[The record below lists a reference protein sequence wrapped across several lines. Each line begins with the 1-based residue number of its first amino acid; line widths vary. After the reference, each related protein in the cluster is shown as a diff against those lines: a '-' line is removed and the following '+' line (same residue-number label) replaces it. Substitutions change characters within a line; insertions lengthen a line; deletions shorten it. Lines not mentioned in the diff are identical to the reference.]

1 MRSALPSI
9 AAAAAAFL
17 LAFAPAAHSQ
27 GAGGGPPGGGGTPGG
42 GGPPGGGT
50 PAGCAFDSTGTVG
63 LNFGTVDPSIGGILT
78 ATATVMVGDCPSG
91 QTMVV
96 TVDDGQRMNRT
107 MIRDGGS
114 EVIPYSLSAASFSPS
129 TAAGPGVG
137 AYKPARFTG
146 TLQPSAYM
154 DAMAGTYR
162 DILIVT
168 VTP

>member
-1 MRSALPSI
+1 MRRAFPSI
-9 AAAAAAFL
+9 PAAAVAFL
-17 LAFAPAAHSQ
+17 LALAPPAHSQ
-27 GAGGGPPGGGGTPGG
+27 GAGGGPPGGGGTP
-42 GGPPGGGT
+42 
-50 PAGCAFDSTGTVG
+50 AGCTFDSTGTVG
-63 LNFGTVDPSIGGILT
+63 LNFGTVDPSLGGVIT

-91 QTMVV
+91 RTMLV

-114 EVIPYSLSAASFSPS
+114 EVIPYSLSVPSFSPS

-146 TLQPSAYM
+146 TLQPGAYM

-162 DILIVT
+162 DVLIVT

>member
-1 MRSALPSI
+1 
-9 AAAAAAFL
+9 
-17 LAFAPAAHSQ
+17 
-27 GAGGGPPGGGGTPGG
+27 
-42 GGPPGGGT
+42 
-50 PAGCAFDSTGTVG
+50 
-63 LNFGTVDPSIGGILT
+63 
-78 ATATVMVGDCPSG
+78 MVGDCPSG

-114 EVIPYSLSAASFSPS
+114 EVIPYSLSAPSFSPS

-137 AYKPARFTG
+137 AYKPARITG

-162 DILIVT
+162 DVLIVT